1 MALIERFDYNLIEIK
16 TQLKFLKNLS
26 VAYKDIILKDCE
38 KFIFEAGEPKSTSAK
53 QEKFEQV
60 FNNYFV

>member
-1 MALIERFDYNLIEIK
+1 MVDERYLSFENTELGKKIEQGEAS
-16 TQLKFLKNLS
+16 LS
-26 VAYKDIILKDCE
+26 DCE